1 MSSEPILAPVVNQGV
16 EDHWAAWQA
25 RGAANDRATR
35 HKLFIMAAFLT
46 LSVAILTG
54 LSLLR

>member
-1 MSSEPILAPVVNQGV
+1 MSPEPILAPVVNQGF

-25 RGAANDRATR
+25 RVAANDRATKR
-35 HKLFIMAAFLT
+35 KLFIMAALLI